1 MRRWAGLQ
9 LVLTFATAAAAQ
21 AGELK
26 LSPYA
31 VAASDIAPQDSMSAL
46 FSQSSPSSDAAPV
59 NWRSTQAPLS
69 QNTRLRVSLAEA
81 ATAPGVA
88 GIPLVRA
95 AGEPQAYEIS
105 VVRDWPGAVSFNTKT
120 VGVDVSPHAAVG
132 MTPYGTLAEAGARV
146 EISQR
151 KDDAAKRGLNAIGV
165 SDGARFGDK
174 GRWYLF
180 AAASGRA
187 VGLNMLHSE
196 AGWARAGWTTDQSST
211 LVGDAQ
217 FGVGWRKGPMQTS
230 FGVLHRE
237 VKGEHL
243 YWGTATKPDT
253 VAGITFAI
261 RPPKR

>member
-1 MRRWAGLQ
+1 MRRGLGLQ
-9 LVLTFATAAAAQ
+9 LVLVCAAAGAAR
-21 AGELK
+21 AGDLK

-31 VAASDIAPQDSMSAL
+31 IEPSDIGPLDAVSSL
-46 FSQSSPSSDAAPV
+46 FSQSSPASDAAPV
-59 NWRSTQAPLS
+59 NWRSTQAPLAR
-69 QNTRLRVSLAEA
+69 NTRLRISLADPEL
-81 ATAPGVA
+81 APGAA
-88 GIPLVRA
+88 GIPTLRA
-95 AGEPQAYEIS
+95 GAEAEAYEIS
-105 VVRDWPGAVSFNTKT
+105 VVHDWPGAVSFNTGR

-132 MTPYGTLAEAGARV
+132 MTPYGTVAEAGARV
-146 EISQR
+146 ELSQR
-151 KDDAAKRGLNAIGV
+151 KDDAAKRGLSAIGV
-165 SDGARFGDK
+165 SDGSRFGDK

-187 VGLNMLHSE
+187 VGLNMLHSD

-217 FGVGWRKGPMQTS
+217 VGVGWRKGPMQTS

-253 VAGITFAI
+253 VAGFTFAI